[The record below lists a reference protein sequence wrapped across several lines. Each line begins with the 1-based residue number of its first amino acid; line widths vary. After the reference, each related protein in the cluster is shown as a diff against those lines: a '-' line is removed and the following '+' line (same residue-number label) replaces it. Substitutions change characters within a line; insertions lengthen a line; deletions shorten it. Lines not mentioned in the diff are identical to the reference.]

1 MPTLNTVLGPLEAAD
16 LGFTLSHEH
25 VGTNAAGL
33 RHTYPEFIDRA
44 GIIEQSTAALK
55 EAYAEGLRTIVD
67 VSTFD
72 LGRDI
77 AMIAEVA
84 RQSGVNIVVA
94 TGNHLAVPRPFG
106 DVSPDVIAPMYVREI
121 EEGIEDSG
129 VKAAVIKVASDRGGI
144 TPPQEVVLRAAARA
158 HLQTGAPISTH
169 TWSPDR
175 VGEQQVAIL
184 EEEGADLTRVYIGH
198 SNDDTDLD
206 YLLGLLEKGVWL
218 GLDRYPGGRVTGTPD
233 WEQRTEVAK
242 KLMEAGYT
250 ERIMLSHDYS
260 VPKARN
266 GAEVQEERRRA
277 NPDGYNFISR
287 YVLPRLMELGASEAD
302 IHQITVENPAGS
314 LLGSRVALT
323 CRRLGERRGGFQ
335 TRPCFMPPA
344 SRCTGISLDNIPTS
358 VDAIEYLVYTR
369 YIIVVHTYF
378 IGKY

>member
-1 MPTLNTVLGPLEAAD
+1 MPAINTALGPVEAAD
-16 LGFTLSHEH
+16 LGYTLSHEH

-55 EAYAEGLRTIVD
+55 DAYAEGLRTIVD

-77 AMIAEVA
+77 GMISQVA
-84 RQSGVNIVVA
+84 RQSWVNIVVA

-121 EEGIEDSG
+121 EEGIEDTG

-184 EEEGADLTRVYIGH
+184 EEEGADLNRVYIGH

-206 YLLGLLEKGVWL
+206 YLLGLLDKGVWL
-218 GLDRYPGGRVTGTPD
+218 GLDRYPGGRVPGTPD

-242 KLMEAGYT
+242 RLMDAGYT
-250 ERIMLSHDYS
+250 HRIMLSHDYS
-260 VPKARN
+260 VPKARH

-287 YVLPRLMELGASEAD
+287 MVLPRLRELGATEGD
-302 IHQITVENPAGS
+302 IQQIMVENP
-314 LLGSRVALT
+314 
-323 CRRLGERRGGFQ
+323 RRFFGGE
-335 TRPCFMPPA
+335 
-344 SRCTGISLDNIPTS
+344 
-358 VDAIEYLVYTR
+358 
-369 YIIVVHTYF
+369 
-378 IGKY
+378 

>member
-1 MPTLNTVLGPLEAAD
+1 MPTLNTVLGPLEATD

-144 TPPQEVVLRAAARA
+144 TSPQEVVLRAAARA

-242 KLMEAGYT
+242 KLMDAGYT

-287 YVLPRLMELGASEAD
+287 HVLPRLMELGASEQD
-302 IHQITVENPAGS
+302 IHQITVENP
-314 LLGSRVALT
+314 
-323 CRRLGERRGGFQ
+323 RRFFVGE
-335 TRPCFMPPA
+335 
-344 SRCTGISLDNIPTS
+344 
-358 VDAIEYLVYTR
+358 
-369 YIIVVHTYF
+369 
-378 IGKY
+378 